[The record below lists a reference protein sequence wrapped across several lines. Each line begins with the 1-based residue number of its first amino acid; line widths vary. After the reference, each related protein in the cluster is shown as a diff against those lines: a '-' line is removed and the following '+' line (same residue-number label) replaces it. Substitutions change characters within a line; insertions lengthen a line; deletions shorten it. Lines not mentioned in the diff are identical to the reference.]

1 MDNVKNGLFISV
13 DYKGTLENGE
23 VFDTSQGRQP
33 LEIQVGAGQ
42 LIKGFESA
50 LMGMALNEKK
60 SFTLSPED
68 AYGSRD
74 ESLTREFNRSEVP
87 PGMPLELGQTIAL
100 RSPQG
105 QSIPAKIAKLDD
117 KSVVVDLNHPLAGET
132 LNFDIE
138 VVGISETPIQAP
150 QGCGSGCDCSSGC
163 GTDTSSCGGSSG
175 CDCG

>member
-1 MDNVKNGLFISV
+1 MENVKNGLFVSV
-13 DYKGTLENGE
+13 EYKGTLENGE

-33 LEIQVGAGQ
+33 LEIQIGSGQ

-60 SFTLSPED
+60 SFTLAPED
-68 AYGSRD
+68 AYGERD
-74 ESLTREFNRSEVP
+74 DELTRAFDRSEVP

-105 QSIPAKIAKLDD
+105 QSIPAKVTQLDE

-138 VVGISETPIQAP
+138 VVGISETATQMP

-163 GTDTSSCGGSSG
+163 DTDPSGCGGPSG